1 MSMSGFICRSLVGK
15 VLCMNGKLGSAFGGP
30 DDQIREQNAKM
41 AQLREEE
48 PSIDKY
54 IGMLESRASFR
65 RRRTKGINLGGDRI
79 SPKG

>member
-1 MSMSGFICRSLVGK
+1 
-15 VLCMNGKLGSAFGGP
+15 MNGKLGSAFGGP

-54 IGMLESRASFR
+54 IGMLESRAS
-65 RRRTKGINLGGDRI
+65 LGGDEQKELTREVI
-79 SPKG
+79 EFLQKADL